1 METSKLANSAGSDK
15 KWYVRNTAGKVF
27 GPIDFDSLRSWVK
40 DGRVEPLA
48 GVSSDLQHWILAPL
62 KPELEMNWVVENNP
76 GQFYGPTHKCVVDD
90 LVKTGTLS
98 PAARFYQDDRG
109 AALERIRALEAALAA
124 KDVDLV
130 QKDTTLAEA
139 QKLSAKKD
147 LQLAAAQKAVR
158 ERDDRI
164 SEANTQIMLKDT
176 QIADLTKNVQLRDA
190 QIQQST
196 AEFARRDAER
206 QRLLDEI
213 SARDAEIASLR
224 EQLAKR
230 DEIHE
235 REWKTEVLVP
245 EVVADEM
252 PPPVARQAF
261 AAPPFAGGASAS
273 ALADLERRAQQ
284 ELARM
289 GATGAKKFFGF
300 KK

>member
-1 METSKLANSAGSDK
+1 MVTKL
-15 KWYVRNTAGKVF
+15 WYVRNPAGKVF
-27 GPIDFDSLRSWVK
+27 GPIDFESLKSWVK

-48 GVSSDLQHWILAPL
+48 GVSSDLKHWVLAPL

-76 GQFYGPTHKCVVDD
+76 GQFYGPTHKAVVDD
-90 LVKTGTLS
+90 LVKMGTLS

-109 AALERIRALEAALAA
+109 AALERIRALEAAVAA
-124 KDVDLV
+124 KDAEMV
-130 QKDTTLAEA
+130 QKDTSLAEA

-147 LQLAAAQKAVR
+147 LQLAAGQKAVR
-158 ERDDRI
+158 ERDERL
-164 SEANTQIMLKDT
+164 SEAKAQLMQKDS

-190 QIQQST
+190 QIQQ
-196 AEFARRDAER
+196 AADELARRDAER

-213 SARDAEIASLR
+213 ARRDAEIASLR

-230 DEIHE
+230 DEVHE
-235 REWKTEVLVP
+235 REWSTDVLVP
-245 EVVADEM
+245 EVVANEM

-261 AAPPFAGGASAS
+261 SPPPFASGTPAA

-289 GATGAKKFFGF
+289 GATGAKKFFRF

>member
-1 METSKLANSAGSDK
+1 MITKL
-15 KWYVRNTAGKVF
+15 WYVRNTAGKVF
-27 GPIDFDSLRSWVK
+27 GPIDFDSLKAWVK

-48 GVSSDLQHWILAPL
+48 GVSCDLTHWVLAPL

-76 GQFYGPTHKCVVDD
+76 GQFYGPTHRSVVDD

-98 PAARFYQDDRG
+98 PAARFYVDDRG
-109 AALERIRALEAALAA
+109 AALERIRALEGEIAAR
-124 KDVDLV
+124 DSERV
-130 QKDTTLAEA
+130 QKESSLAEA

-164 SEANTQIMLKDT
+164 SEAKAQLVLKDS
-176 QIADLTKNVQLRDA
+176 QIAELAKNVQMRDG
-190 QIQQST
+190 QLQQAA
-196 AEFARRDAER
+196 AEIARRDVERQALEAEVARRDAE
-206 QRLLDEI
+206 
-213 SARDAEIASLR
+213 IAVLK

-230 DEIHE
+230 DEVHE
-235 REWKTEVLVP
+235 REWKTEVVVP
-245 EVVADEM
+245 EVVVDEL

-261 AAPPFAGGASAS
+261 TAPSFAGGASPS
-273 ALADLERRAQQ
+273 ALADLERRAQE

-289 GATGAKKFFGF
+289 GAVGAKKFFGI

>member
-1 METSKLANSAGSDK
+1 MESKL
-15 KWYVRNTAGKVF
+15 WYVRNTAGKVF
-27 GPIDFDSLRSWVK
+27 GPIEFEALKSWVK

-48 GVSSDLQHWILAPL
+48 GVSSDLTHWVLAPL

-76 GQFYGPTHKCVVDD
+76 GQFYGPTHRAVVDD

-109 AALERIRALEAALAA
+109 AALERIRALEASVAA
-124 KDVDLV
+124 KDSELV
-130 QKDTTLAEA
+130 QKDSSLAEA

-147 LQLAAAQKAVR
+147 LQLAAAQKAIH

-164 SEANTQIMLKDT
+164 SEAKSQLVLKDT
-176 QIADLTKNVQLRDA
+176 QIAELTKNVQLRDG
-190 QIQQST
+190 QLQQAA
-196 AEFARRDAER
+196 AEIARRDVERQALDAEIARRDAE
-206 QRLLDEI
+206 
-213 SARDAEIASLR
+213 IAVLK

-230 DEIHE
+230 DEVHE
-235 REWKTEVLVP
+235 REWKTEVIVP
-245 EVVADEM
+245 EVVVDEL

-261 AAPPFAGGASAS
+261 TAPPFAGGASA
-273 ALADLERRAQQ
+273 ATLTDLERRAQQ

-289 GATGAKKFFGF
+289 GAAGAKKFFGM

>member
-1 METSKLANSAGSDK
+1 MEKK

-27 GPIDFDSLRSWVK
+27 GPIDFDALKSWVK

-48 GVSSDLQHWILAPL
+48 GVSSDLKHWVLAPL
-62 KPELEMNWVVENNP
+62 KPELEMNWIVENNP
-76 GQFYGPTHKCVVDD
+76 GQFYGPTHRSVVDD

-98 PAARFYQDDRG
+98 PAARFYVDDRG
-109 AALERIRALEAALAA
+109 AALERIRALEGEIAAR
-124 KDVDLV
+124 DSERV
-130 QKDTTLAEA
+130 QKESSLAEA

-164 SEANTQIMLKDT
+164 SEAKSQLVLKDT
-176 QIADLTKNVQLRDA
+176 QIAELTKNVQLRDG
-190 QIQQST
+190 QLQQAA
-196 AEFARRDAER
+196 AEIARRDVERQALDAEIARRDAE
-206 QRLLDEI
+206 
-213 SARDAEIASLR
+213 IAVLK

-230 DEIHE
+230 DEVHE
-235 REWKTEVLVP
+235 REWKTEVVVP
-245 EVVADEM
+245 EVVVDEL

-261 AAPPFAGGASAS
+261 TAQSFAGGASPS
-273 ALADLERRAQQ
+273 ALADLERRAQE

-289 GATGAKKFFGF
+289 GAAGAKKFFRM

>member
-1 METSKLANSAGSDK
+1 MEKK

-27 GPIDFDSLRSWVK
+27 GPIDFDSLKSWVK

-48 GVSSDLQHWILAPL
+48 GVSSDLTHWILAPL

-76 GQFYGPTHKCVVDD
+76 GQFYGPTHRAVVDD

-109 AALERIRALEAALAA
+109 AALERIRALEASVAA
-124 KDVDLV
+124 KDSELV
-130 QKDTTLAEA
+130 QKDSSLAEA

-147 LQLAAAQKAVR
+147 LQLVAGQKAVR

-164 SEANTQIMLKDT
+164 AEAKAQLMQKDS
-176 QIADLTKNVQLRDA
+176 QIADLAKNVQLRDG
-190 QIQQST
+190 QIQQY
-196 AEFARRDAER
+196 ADELARRDAER
-206 QRLLDEI
+206 QALLDEI
-213 SARDAEIASLR
+213 ASRDSEIASLR

-245 EVVADEM
+245 EVVANEM

-261 AAPPFAGGASAS
+261 TTQPFSGGASVA
-273 ALADLERRAQQ
+273 ALADLEHRAQQ

-289 GATGAKKFFGF
+289 GASGVKKFFRF

>member
-1 METSKLANSAGSDK
+1 MEKK

-27 GPIDFDSLRSWVK
+27 GPIDFDSLKSWVK

-48 GVSSDLQHWILAPL
+48 GVSSDLKHWILAPL
-62 KPELEMNWVVENNP
+62 KPELEMNWIVENNP
-76 GQFYGPTHKCVVDD
+76 GQFYGPTHRSVVDD

-98 PAARFYQDDRG
+98 PAARFYVDDRG
-109 AALERIRALEAALAA
+109 AALERIRALEGEIAAR
-124 KDVDLV
+124 DSERV
-130 QKDTTLAEA
+130 QKESSLAEA

-147 LQLAAAQKAVR
+147 LQLAAAQKAIR

-164 SEANTQIMLKDT
+164 SEAKSQLVLKDS
-176 QIADLTKNVQLRDA
+176 QIAELTKNVQLRDG
-190 QIQQST
+190 QLQQ
-196 AEFARRDAER
+196 AA
-206 QRLLDEI
+206 
-213 SARDAEIASLR
+213 AEIATLR

-230 DEIHE
+230 DEVHE
-235 REWKTEVLVP
+235 REWKTEVVVP
-245 EVVADEM
+245 EVVANEM

-261 AAPPFAGGASAS
+261 TAPAFAGGASKS

-289 GATGAKKFFGF
+289 GAAGAKKFFKM

>member
-1 METSKLANSAGSDK
+1 MEKSKLANPDGRGK
-15 KWYVRNTAGKVF
+15 TWYVRSTAGKVF
-27 GPIDFDSLRSWVK
+27 GPIDLDALRSWVK

-48 GVSSDLQHWILAPL
+48 GVSSDLQHWVLAPL

-76 GQFYGPTHKCVVDD
+76 GQFYGPTHRAVVDD

-109 AALERIRALEAALAA
+109 ASQERIRALEAALAA

-176 QIADLTKNVQLRDA
+176 QIADLTKNIQLRDG
-190 QIQQST
+190 QIQQAI
-196 AEFARRDAER
+196 AELERREVDRQSLLAE
-206 QRLLDEI
+206 I
-213 SARDAEIASLR
+213 ASRDAEIAALQ

-230 DEIHE
+230 DEVHE

-245 EVVADEM
+245 EVVANEM

-261 AAPPFAGGASAS
+261 SAPSFAGGASAA
-273 ALADLERRAQQ
+273 ALVDLERRAQQ

-289 GATGAKKFFGF
+289 GAAGDL
-300 KK
+300 

>member
-1 METSKLANSAGSDK
+1 MVAKL
-15 KWYVRNTAGKVF
+15 WYVRNPAVKVF
-27 GPIDFDSLRSWVK
+27 GPIDFESLKAWVK

-48 GVSSDLQHWILAPL
+48 GVSSDLKHWVLAPL

-76 GQFYGPTHKCVVDD
+76 GQFYGPTHRAVVEDI
-90 LVKTGTLS
+90 VKMGSLS

-109 AALERIRALEAALAA
+109 AALERIRALEAAVAA
-124 KDVDLV
+124 RDAEMV
-130 QKDTTLAEA
+130 QKDTSLAEA

-147 LQLAAAQKAVR
+147 LQLAALQKAVR
-158 ERDDRI
+158 ERDERLSDAKAQLMQRD
-164 SEANTQIMLKDT
+164 A
-176 QIADLTKNVQLRDA
+176 QIADLTKNVQLRDG
-190 QIQQST
+190 QLQQS
-196 AEFARRDAER
+196 ADELARRDAER

-213 SARDAEIASLR
+213 ARRDAEIASLR

-230 DEIHE
+230 DEVHE
-235 REWKTEVLVP
+235 REWSTDVLVP
-245 EVVADEM
+245 EVVANEP

-261 AAPPFAGGASAS
+261 SAPPFASGAPAA

-289 GATGAKKFFGF
+289 GATGAKKFFRL

>member
-1 METSKLANSAGSDK
+1 M
-15 KWYVRNTAGKVF
+15 
-27 GPIDFDSLRSWVK
+27 
-40 DGRVEPLA
+40 
-48 GVSSDLQHWILAPL
+48 
-62 KPELEMNWVVENNP
+62 
-76 GQFYGPTHKCVVDD
+76 
-90 LVKTGTLS
+90 
-98 PAARFYQDDRG
+98 
-109 AALERIRALEAALAA
+109 
-124 KDVDLV
+124 
-130 QKDTTLAEA
+130 
-139 QKLSAKKD
+139 
-147 LQLAAAQKAVR
+147 R

-190 QIQQST
+190 QIQQSA

-213 SARDAEIASLR
+213 SARDAEINALR

-230 DEIHE
+230 DEVHE
-235 REWKTEVLVP
+235 REWKAEILVP

-261 AAPPFAGGASAS
+261 TAQPFAGGASTS

-289 GATGAKKFFGF
+289 GAAGAKKFFGI

>member
-1 METSKLANSAGSDK
+1 METKM
-15 KWYVRNTAGKVF
+15 WYVRNTAGKVF
-27 GPIDFDSLRSWVK
+27 GPIDFKSLKSWVK

-76 GQFYGPTHKCVVDD
+76 GQFYGPTHRAVVDD

-109 AALERIRALEAALAA
+109 AALERIRALEAAIAA
-124 KDVDLV
+124 KDAELV
-130 QKDTTLAEA
+130 QKDTSLAEA
-139 QKLSAKKD
+139 QKLSGKKD
-147 LQLAAAQKAVR
+147 LQLAAGQKAVR

-164 SEANTQIMLKDT
+164 AEAKAQLMQKDS
-176 QIADLTKNVQLRDA
+176 QIADLTKNIQLRDG
-190 QIQQST
+190 QIQQAI
-196 AEFARRDAER
+196 AELERREADRQSLLAE
-206 QRLLDEI
+206 I
-213 SARDAEIASLR
+213 ASRDAEIAALQ

-230 DEIHE
+230 DEVHE

-245 EVVADEM
+245 EVVANEM

-261 AAPPFAGGASAS
+261 TTPPFAGGASAA

-289 GATGAKKFFGF
+289 GATGAKKFFRIN
-300 KK
+300 K

>member
-1 METSKLANSAGSDK
+1 MEE

-27 GPIDFDSLRSWVK
+27 GPIDFKSLQSWVK

-48 GVSSDLQHWILAPL
+48 GVSSDLKHWILAPM
-62 KPELEMNWVVENNP
+62 KPELEMNWIVENNP
-76 GQFYGPTHKCVVDD
+76 GQFYGPTHRSVVDD

-98 PAARFYQDDRG
+98 PAARFYVDDRG
-109 AALERIRALEAALAA
+109 AALERIRALEGEIAAR
-124 KDVDLV
+124 DSERV
-130 QKDTTLAEA
+130 QKESSLAEA

-147 LQLAAAQKAVR
+147 LQLAAAQKAIR

-164 SEANTQIMLKDT
+164 SEAKSQLVLKDS
-176 QIADLTKNVQLRDA
+176 QIAELTKNVQLRDG
-190 QIQQST
+190 QLQQAA
-196 AEFARRDAER
+196 AEIARRDVERQALDAEIARRDAE
-206 QRLLDEI
+206 
-213 SARDAEIASLR
+213 IAVLK

-230 DEIHE
+230 DEVHE
-235 REWKTEVLVP
+235 REWKTEVVVP
-245 EVVADEM
+245 EVVANEM

-261 AAPPFAGGASAS
+261 TAPAFAGGASKS

-289 GATGAKKFFGF
+289 GAAGAKKFFKM

>member
-1 METSKLANSAGSDK
+1 MEKK

-27 GPIDFDSLRSWVK
+27 GPIDFNALKSWVK

-48 GVSSDLQHWILAPL
+48 GVSSDLKHWVLAPL
-62 KPELEMNWVVENNP
+62 KPELEMNWIVENNP
-76 GQFYGPTHKCVVDD
+76 GQFYGPTHRSVVDD

-98 PAARFYQDDRG
+98 AAARFYVDDRG
-109 AALERIRALEAALAA
+109 AALERIRALEGEIAAR
-124 KDVDLV
+124 DSERV
-130 QKDTTLAEA
+130 QKETSLAEA

-164 SEANTQIMLKDT
+164 SEAKAQLMLKDT
-176 QIADLTKNVQLRDA
+176 QIAELTKNVQQRDG
-190 QIQQST
+190 QLQQAA
-196 AEFARRDAER
+196 AEIARRDVERQALEAEVARRDAE
-206 QRLLDEI
+206 
-213 SARDAEIASLR
+213 IAVLR

-230 DEIHE
+230 NEVHE
-235 REWKTEVLVP
+235 REWKTEVVVP
-245 EVVADEM
+245 EVVVDEL

-261 AAPPFAGGASAS
+261 TAPAFAGGASPS
-273 ALADLERRAQQ
+273 ALADLERRAQE

-289 GATGAKKFFGF
+289 GAAGAKKFFRM

>member
-76 GQFYGPTHKCVVDD
+76 GQFYGPTHKSVVDD

>member
-1 METSKLANSAGSDK
+1 MQNKM
-15 KWYVRNTAGKVF
+15 WYVRNTAGKVF
-27 GPIDFDSLRSWVK
+27 GPIDFESLKSWVK

-76 GQFYGPTHKCVVDD
+76 GQFYGPTHRSVVDD

-109 AALERIRALEAALAA
+109 AALERIRTLEAAIAA
-124 KDVDLV
+124 KDAELV
-130 QKDTTLAEA
+130 QKDSSLAEA
-139 QKLSAKKD
+139 QKLSGKKD
-147 LQLAAAQKAVR
+147 LQLAAGQKAVR

-164 SEANTQIMLKDT
+164 AEAKAQLMQKDS
-176 QIADLTKNVQLRDA
+176 QIADLTKNVQLRDG
-190 QIQQST
+190 QLQQAA
-196 AEFARRDAER
+196 AELERYEADREELLAE
-206 QRLLDEI
+206 I
-213 SARDAEIASLR
+213 ANRDAEIASLR

-230 DEIHE
+230 DEVHE
-235 REWKTEVLVP
+235 REWQTEVLVP
-245 EVVADEM
+245 EVVANEM

-261 AAPPFAGGASAS
+261 TPSPFAGGASTA

-289 GATGAKKFFGF
+289 GAAGAKKFFRI